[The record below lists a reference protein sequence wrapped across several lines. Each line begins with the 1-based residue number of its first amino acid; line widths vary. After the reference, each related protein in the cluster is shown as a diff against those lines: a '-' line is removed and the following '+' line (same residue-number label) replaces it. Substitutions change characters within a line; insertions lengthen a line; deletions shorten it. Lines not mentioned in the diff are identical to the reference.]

1 VKKLPCVLLVSVLLF
16 GVTAT
21 QAQSQRIGYV
31 NSSKIFQELPAAQE
45 AQKRIDAI
53 SKPLQDSLE
62 AMQKELQSRYEDYQ
76 KKEGLMND
84 ATKKSEQQRLV
95 EMERRYNE
103 FRLEKFGQDGAVA
116 KETEKIIT
124 PIRERIKTAIGQ
136 VAREE
141 KYNFIFDKTEQ
152 IQILLYGDPTHDMT
166 FKVIDKLKRGK

>member
-1 VKKLPCVLLVSVLLF
+1 M
-16 GVTAT
+16 

-53 SKPLQDSLE
+53 AKPLQDSME
-62 AMQKELQSRYEDYQ
+62 TMQKELQSRYEDYQ
-76 KKEGLMND
+76 KKEAMMND
-84 ATKKSEQQRLV
+84 ATKKSEQQKLV

-103 FRLEKFGQDGAVA
+103 FRAEKFGQEGTVA
-116 KETEKIIT
+116 KETEKIIN
-124 PIRERIKTAIGQ
+124 PIREKIKAAIGQ
-136 VAREE
+136 VAKEE